1 MNRKLNAGMS
11 LIELLVVVMIIGI
24 LASIAVPSYRNYVI
38 RANRTDAK
46 ATLMATAAA
55 LERCYTQFRAYDSAS
70 CTVSANFAS
79 NDGKYQIT
87 VNASTP
93 TTFTL
98 TATPQAEQ
106 AKDTSCGNFTL
117 TEANIRGKSGTKTVA
132 DCWGK

>member
-1 MNRKLNAGMS
+1 MNRKLNAGMT

-24 LASIAVPSYRNYVI
+24 LASIAVPSYRNYII

-55 LERCYTQFRAYDSAS
+55 LERCYTQYRAYDSAS

-79 NDGKYQIT
+79 NDGQYQIT
-87 VNASTP
+87 VVPAAD
-93 TTFTL
+93 TFAL

-117 TEANIRGKSGTKTVA
+117 TEANVRGKSGTKTVA